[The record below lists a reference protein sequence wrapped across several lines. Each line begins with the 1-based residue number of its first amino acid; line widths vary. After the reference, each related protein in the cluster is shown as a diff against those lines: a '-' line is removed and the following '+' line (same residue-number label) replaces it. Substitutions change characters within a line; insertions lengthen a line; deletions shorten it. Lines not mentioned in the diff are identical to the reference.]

1 MNNVNRFKIPSGN
14 LHPSELQDT
23 NTNNAFIKNQRTILA
38 VQNERSRA
46 LATTDLPNLKSPGRY
61 NFTSDDT
68 TISGSNTKSMFKNLY
83 GETPLTF
90 LFFSDKNI
98 ENIQR
103 LLRFVVHKEIGQ
115 NIDNQDSTELMIVMR
130 SIFLEYSRHPKLI
143 DDTMSYQMKNALLK
157 QYTNEVDRLN
167 QLVVNETVPRIISG
181 LQQYLDYLRDA
192 STQPIPHQLPKS
204 MSSAGTKTYRSVTS
218 VLIGSSI

>member
-23 NTNNAFIKNQRTILA
+23 NTNNTFIKNQRTILA
-38 VQNERSRA
+38 VQNERSQA
-46 LATTDLPNLKSPGRY
+46 LVTNDLPNLKSPGRY
-61 NFTSDDT
+61 NFTTDDT
-68 TISGSNTKSMFKNLY
+68 TLSGSNTKSMFKNLY

-98 ENIQR
+98 ESVQR

-115 NIDNQDSTELMIVMR
+115 SIDNQDTTELMIVMR

-143 DDTMSYQMKNALLK
+143 DDTMSAQMKDALLK

-181 LQQYLDYLRDA
+181 LQQYLDYLKDA

-204 MSSAGTKTYRSVTS
+204 MSSTGTKTYRSVTS

>member
-23 NTNNAFIKNQRTILA
+23 NTNNTFIKNQRTILA
-38 VQNERSRA
+38 VQNERSQA
-46 LATTDLPNLKSPGRY
+46 LVTNDLPNLKSPGRY
-61 NFTSDDT
+61 NFTTDDT
-68 TISGSNTKSMFKNLY
+68 TLSGSNTKSMFKNLY

-98 ENIQR
+98 QNVQK

-115 NIDNQDSTELMIVMR
+115 SIDNQDTTELMIVMR

-181 LQQYLDYLRDA
+181 LQQYLDYLKDA
-192 STQPIPHQLPKS
+192 STQPIPLQLPKS

>member
-23 NTNNAFIKNQRTILA
+23 NTNNTFIKNQRTILA
-38 VQNERSRA
+38 VQNERSQA
-46 LATTDLPNLKSPGRY
+46 LVTNDLPNLKSPGRY
-61 NFTSDDT
+61 NFTTDDT
-68 TISGSNTKSMFKNLY
+68 TLSGSNTKSMFKNLY

-98 ENIQR
+98 QNVQK

-115 NIDNQDSTELMIVMR
+115 SIDNQDTTELMIVMR

-143 DDTMSYQMKNALLK
+143 DDTMSDEMKNALLK

-181 LQQYLDYLRDA
+181 LQQYLDYLKDA
-192 STQPIPHQLPKS
+192 STQPIPLQLPKS

>member
-1 MNNVNRFKIPSGN
+1 
-14 LHPSELQDT
+14 
-23 NTNNAFIKNQRTILA
+23 
-38 VQNERSRA
+38 
-46 LATTDLPNLKSPGRY
+46 
-61 NFTSDDT
+61 
-68 TISGSNTKSMFKNLY
+68 
-83 GETPLTF
+83 
-90 LFFSDKNI
+90 
-98 ENIQR
+98 
-103 LLRFVVHKEIGQ
+103 
-115 NIDNQDSTELMIVMR
+115 MIVMR